1 MFQSTNLD
9 ISIPPHTGLVLEG
22 GGMRGAFTC
31 GVLDYMLDHNIRFEY
46 GVGVSA
52 GACHGLSYMS
62 RQRGRA
68 KIAAID
74 MLERYN
80 FIGLKYLWTQHS
92 ILDQARL
99 YDEIP
104 NRVLPFDYQACFD
117 NKMEFEMVTTNC
129 KTGRAHYFTER
140 QSPERLL
147 NIAKASSSLPFVCPI
162 VEIDGAP
169 MLDGGI
175 VDSIPIERAIDKGYH
190 FNIVVLTRNR
200 GYRANS
206 RDYKVPRFVYRDYP
220 RLRVSLTRMNSCYNR
235 QLELIDKLE
244 AEGRILVIAP
254 EKPMEVGRL
263 ENDTKKLTA
272 LYYEGYDCAR
282 KKIEGIQ
289 VSL

>member
-1 MFQSTNLD
+1 MFQST
-9 ISIPPHTGLVLEG
+9 ISDGPIPAHAGLILEG

-31 GVLDYMLDHNIRFEY
+31 GVLDYMLDHNINFEY

-52 GACHGLSYMS
+52 GACHGLSFMS

-74 MLERYN
+74 MLERYKY
-80 FIGLKYLWTQHS
+80 IGLKYLWTQHS

-117 NKMEFEMVTTNC
+117 NEMEFEMVTTNC

-140 QSPERLL
+140 HDADRLL

-162 VEIDGAP
+162 VDIDGTP

-175 VDSIPIERAIDKGYH
+175 VDSIPIERAIHKGH
-190 FNIVVLTRNR
+190 SFNVVVLTRNR

-235 QLELIDKLE
+235 QLELIDQLE
-244 AEGRILVIAP
+244 AERRVLVIAP
-254 EKPMEVGRL
+254 EKPLEVGRL
-263 ENDTKKLTA
+263 ESDTRKLTA
-272 LYYEGYDCAR
+272 LYKEGYACAE
-282 KKIEGIQ
+282 KKLGGR
-289 VSL
+289 